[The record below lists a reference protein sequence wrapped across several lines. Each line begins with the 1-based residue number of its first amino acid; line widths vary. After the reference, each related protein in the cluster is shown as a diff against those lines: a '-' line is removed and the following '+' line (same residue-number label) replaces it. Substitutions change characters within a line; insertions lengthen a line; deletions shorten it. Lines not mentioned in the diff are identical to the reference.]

1 MTTILF
7 ELQIFTYGY
16 LLQRNVFMIIDI
28 DTIGIH
34 VNRFHRYLTNSVYMN
49 IVYAQSLIP

>member
-16 LLQRNVFMIIDI
+16 LLQRNMIIDI